1 MKVDLYE
8 KIWMWGVGVMLT
20 LFFAATAWSAVNKGI
35 HPPSHIETI
44 DPSTAL
50 TDSRFARQGPWVDRD
65 GRLHVTVL
73 GLMYAWMP
81 AQMTLPAGVPITFHV
96 TSRDVVHGYQIIR
109 TDGQAMAVPG
119 YVSQFTT
126 TIPDTGEY
134 LIACNEYCGIGHH
147 MMSAKLM
154 VVPASAFTMPEP
166 SDDPFKAHAAAHGGH
181 DD

>member
-1 MKVDLYE
+1 MRVDLYE
-8 KIWMWGVGVMLT
+8 KIWMWGVAGMLT
-20 LFFAATAWSAVNKGI
+20 LFFAATAWSAVAKGI

-44 DPSTAL
+44 DPAAAL
-50 TDSRFARQGPWVDRD
+50 TDGRFVRQGPWVDRE

-81 AQMTLPAGVPITFHV
+81 ARMTLPAGVPITFHL

-109 TDGQAMAVPG
+109 TDGQAMVVPG

-126 TIPDTGEY
+126 TIPKPGEY

-147 MMSAKLM
+147 MMSATLT
-154 VVPASAFTMPEP
+154 VVPEADFTMPVAG
-166 SDDPFKAHAAAHGGH
+166 DDPFAAHAASRGGAH
-181 DD
+181 D